1 METMSKVN
9 SWFQMTL
16 FRTQNRKQDFRIELR
31 GQKVYLISEIENF
44 LDSSAFDLYKF
55 NHSVCGGGELGNKMF
70 QSVILHICSLLYT
83 E

>member
-16 FRTQNRKQDFRIELR
+16 FRTQNRKEDFRIELR

-55 NHSVCGGGELGNKMF
+55 NHAVCGGGELGNKM
-70 QSVILHICSLLYT
+70 L
-83 E
+83 